1 MVIQRIQTVYL
12 LLAAIVTAVFAF
24 VPVINVLNPD
34 GVVEISF
41 NSLHLGAWT
50 MVLEMLI
57 VILAIIAIF
66 KYRDLKT
73 QIRLTNVLML
83 LIVTLI
89 IVIAVMMWVLHDKL
103 IMQFTP
109 YIVMPFVALI
119 LVWLAKKGIKHD
131 KKLLA
136 DSERIR

>member
-12 LLAAIVTAVFAF
+12 LLAAIVTSVFAF

-41 NSLHLGAWT
+41 NSLHFGAWT
-50 MVLEMLI
+50 MVLEILI

-109 YIVMPFVALI
+109 YIIMPFVALI
-119 LVWLAKKGIKHD
+119 LVWLAKKCIKHD

>member
-41 NSLHLGAWT
+41 NSLHFGAWT
-50 MVLEMLI
+50 MVLEILI

-89 IVIAVMMWVLHDKL
+89 IVISIMTWVLHDKL

>member
-41 NSLHLGAWT
+41 NSLHFGAWT

-66 KYRDLKT
+66 KYRDLKS

-89 IVIAVMMWVLHDKL
+89 IVIAIMMWVLHDKL

>member
-41 NSLHLGAWT
+41 NSLHFGAWT
-50 MVLEMLI
+50 MVLEILI

-66 KYRDLKT
+66 KYRDLRT

-89 IVIAVMMWVLHDKL
+89 IVIAIMMWVLHDKL

>member
-41 NSLHLGAWT
+41 NSLHFGAWT

-89 IVIAVMMWVLHDKL
+89 IVIAIMTWVLHDKL

>member
-41 NSLHLGAWT
+41 NSLHFGAWA
-50 MVLEMLI
+50 MLLEILI

-89 IVIAVMMWVLHDKL
+89 IVIAIMTWVLHDKL

-119 LVWLAKKGIKHD
+119 MVWLAKKGIKHD

>member
-41 NSLHLGAWT
+41 NSLHFGAWT

-66 KYRDLKT
+66 KYRDLKS

>member
-41 NSLHLGAWT
+41 NSLHFGAWT
-50 MVLEMLI
+50 MVLEILI

-66 KYRDLKT
+66 KYRDLKS

>member
-41 NSLHLGAWT
+41 NSLHFGAWT

-66 KYRDLKT
+66 KYRDLKV

-89 IVIAVMMWVLHDKL
+89 IVIAIMMWVLHDKL

>member
-41 NSLHLGAWT
+41 NSLHFGAWT
-50 MVLEMLI
+50 MVLEILI

-89 IVIAVMMWVLHDKL
+89 IVIAIMTWVLHDKL

>member
-41 NSLHLGAWT
+41 NSLHFGAWT
-50 MVLEMLI
+50 MVLEILI

-89 IVIAVMMWVLHDKL
+89 IVIAIMMWVLHDKL

>member
-41 NSLHLGAWT
+41 NSLHFGAWT

-66 KYRDLKT
+66 KYRDLKS

-89 IVIAVMMWVLHDKL
+89 IVIAVMIWVLHDKL

>member
-41 NSLHLGAWT
+41 NSLHFGAWT

-89 IVIAVMMWVLHDKL
+89 IVIAIMMWVLHDKL

>member
-41 NSLHLGAWT
+41 NSLHFGAWT
-50 MVLEMLI
+50 MVLEILI

-89 IVIAVMMWVLHDKL
+89 IVIAIMMWVLHDKL

-119 LVWLAKKGIKHD
+119 MVWLAKKGIKHD

>member
-41 NSLHLGAWT
+41 NSLHFGAWT
-50 MVLEMLI
+50 MVLEILI

>member
-41 NSLHLGAWT
+41 NSLHFGAWT
-50 MVLEMLI
+50 MVLEILI

-73 QIRLTNVLML
+73 QIRLTHYAVH
-83 LIVTLI
+83 TLHCH
-89 IVIAVMMWVLHDKL
+89 AVCGSD
-103 IMQFTP
+103 TG
-109 YIVMPFVALI
+109 VACQEGHQARQE
-119 LVWLAKKGIKHD
+119 VA
-131 KKLLA
+131 
-136 DSERIR
+136 RRQ

>member
-41 NSLHLGAWT
+41 NSLHFGAWT
-50 MVLEMLI
+50 MVLEILI

-66 KYRDLKT
+66 KYRDLRT

-89 IVIAVMMWVLHDKL
+89 IVIAIMMWVLHAKL

>member
-1 MVIQRIQTVYL
+1 MVRQRIQTVYL

-41 NSLHLGAWT
+41 NSLHFGAWT

-89 IVIAVMMWVLHDKL
+89 IVIAIMTWVLHDKL